1 MSRKWIIRLDQSA
14 PVLNKKNHAKI
25 IKSTLLTSWHSYVW
39 NWPWYNLIEILPAAV
54 CSWDLMN
61 PSLHQ
66 KNSEFRVFFFSQDV
80 SRLKASIVVHL
91 LVHRKCCSC
100 LVSWGHSYGITV
112 LFEIIGLSCEH
123 RDMIFIADKSCIV
136 LILILLK
143 QCLFF

>member
-1 MSRKWIIRLDQSA
+1 MLVRFDEPKFA
-14 PVLNKKNHAKI
+14 
-25 IKSTLLTSWHSYVW
+25 
-39 NWPWYNLIEILPAAV
+39 
-54 CSWDLMN
+54 
-61 PSLHQ
+61 
-66 KNSEFRVFFFSQDV
+66 SEKFRISCLFFSQDV

-100 LVSWGHSYGITV
+100 LVSWGHSHGITV